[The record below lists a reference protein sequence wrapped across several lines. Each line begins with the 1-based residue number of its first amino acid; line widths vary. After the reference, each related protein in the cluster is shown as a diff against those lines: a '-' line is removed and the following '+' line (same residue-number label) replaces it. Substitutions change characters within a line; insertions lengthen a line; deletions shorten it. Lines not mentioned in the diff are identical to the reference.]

1 MPPQAAADKFT
12 TEEGKGGV
20 MLRTLFMAMLLGWSG
35 FANATDAPGSPGSTP
50 EPVADTHNDGHMS
63 VEEFVASLHFQDG
76 TITLP
81 GEIAS
86 IRLGEDFRYLD
97 AQDAERV
104 LVAWGN
110 PPDNDTY
117 GMLVPRHEDL
127 FGPGGW
133 AVIISYEEDGY
144 VSDKDAAGIDY
155 TEMLRNMQEDTES
168 ENPQR
173 TQAGFEPITLVG
185 WAAPPH
191 YDSDNKKLYWAQ
203 ELKFGDEDENTL
215 NYNIRVLG
223 RKGVLVLNAV
233 AGMSQLAQVE
243 TGMQQVLAITD
254 FNSGHRYADFD
265 PDVDK
270 IAAYGIGALVAGKL
284 AANAGL
290 FAKLGVLLLA
300 LKKYLV
306 LIIVAVGAAVSK
318 FFKRKTPQA

>member
-1 MPPQAAADKFT
+1 
-12 TEEGKGGV
+12 
-20 MLRTLFMAMLLGWSG
+20 MLRSIFMAMLLGCSTYA
-35 FANATDAPGSPGSTP
+35 FAGDEPSGST
-50 EPVADTHNDGHMS
+50 ESSGGSSGSVADASSDGRMS
-63 VEEFVASLHFQDG
+63 VDEFVASLHFQDG
-76 TITLP
+76 TIALP

-97 AQDAERV
+97 AEDASRV

-110 PPDNDTY
+110 PPDNNTY

-127 FGPGGW
+127 FSEGGW

-155 TEMLRNMQEDTES
+155 TELLRGMQADTES
-168 ENPQR
+168 ENEPR
-173 TQAGFEPITLVG
+173 TQAGYAPITLVG

-191 YDSDNKKLYWAQ
+191 YDSDTKKLYWAQ
-203 ELKFGDEDENTL
+203 ELKFGDEDENIL

-233 AGMSQLAQVE
+233 ASMSQLAQVE
-243 TGMQQVLAITD
+243 AGMQQVLAITE

-306 LIIVAVGAAVSK
+306 LIVVAVGAAISK
-318 FFKRKTPQA
+318 FFKRKTPQV